1 MEEKDLRE
9 RVLKRWT
16 RLKIEREPY
25 VAQWLEISRHITPAS
40 GRFLDL
46 KSRDNE
52 ARDRWNRIYDSTA
65 VRAANILQAGLMS
78 GMTDPSTQWFSLTT
92 GSPSLDESHAVKVW
106 LDEVQRIMEMVFTQ
120 TNVYQALQHCWRE
133 VGVYGVSAFVVV
145 EDPVY
150 AFVAHP
156 LVCGEYCIA
165 CDFRGRPDTLYR
177 KFTMTAGQMV
187 SRSGRSRVSKAVLQH
202 YDNGQFD
209 EPYECIHA
217 IEPRFDR
224 DPTKLDNKQMP
235 WRSVVIQV
243 ERESDDPGILEESG
257 YKDFPAIIGRWGA
270 SASDVYSEES
280 PGMMAIGD
288 TLQLG
293 HHQKQKGN
301 AIDYMVNPP
310 LIMPA
315 DARDND
321 VDFLPGGRSY
331 IDNPGAGSQVQPAFA
346 VNLPLGDLREDIADV
361 RNRINQAFNV
371 DLFLMIANSGR
382 GQMTATEVAERH
394 EEKLMML
401 GPVLS
406 RLNEEV
412 LRPLIERCFAILS
425 RQGKLPPPP
434 EELRGQTL
442 SVEYTS
448 MLARSQRAIRAN
460 SLDQFVS
467 RVAQASQFN
476 PNILQKVDVFQLVDE
491 YADYFSVAPS
501 VVVPTDEA
509 RAIIEQQQQA
519 LQQQQQAEQMQQSA
533 EALAKL
539 GKVPADQSTLAGKA
553 VQGMGEALQ
562 AQ

>member
-1 MEEKDLRE
+1 MKDKDLRE
-9 RVLKRWT
+9 RVLRRWE
-16 RLKIEREPY
+16 RLKVEREPY
-25 VAQWLEISRHITPAS
+25 VSQWLEISRHITPAS
-40 GRFLDL
+40 GRFLYT
-46 KSRDNE
+46 KSKTNE
-52 ARDRWNRIYDSTA
+52 GRDRWNRIYDSTA

-78 GMTDPSTQWFSLTT
+78 GMTDPSSQWFSLTT
-92 GSPSLDESHAVKVW
+92 GSPDLDESQAVKVW
-106 LDEVQRIMEMVFTQ
+106 LDDVQRIMEMAFTQ
-120 TNVYQALQHCWRE
+120 TNIYQALQHTWRE
-133 VGVYGVSAFVVV
+133 VGVFGVAAFVIV

-150 AFVAHP
+150 SFVAHP
-156 LVCGEYCIA
+156 LVCGEYCIG

-177 KFTMTAGQMV
+177 RFTMTAGQLV
-187 SRSGRSRVSKAVLQH
+187 SRYGRDRVSRAVLTN
-202 YDNGQFD
+202 YDEGKVD
-209 EPYECIHA
+209 EPFVCIHA

-224 DPTKLDNKQMP
+224 DPSKLDNRNMP

-243 ERESDDPGILEESG
+243 DHDEDASGVLDESG
-257 YKDFPAIIGRWGA
+257 YRDFPAVVGRWGA
-270 SASDVYSEES
+270 SASDVYSEEA

-288 TLQLG
+288 ALQLN
-293 HHQKQKGN
+293 HHQVQKGN
-301 AIDYMVNPP
+301 AVDYMVNPP

-315 DARDND
+315 DARDNE

-331 IDNPGAGSQVQPAFA
+331 IDNPGAGNQVQPAFA

-361 RNRINQAFNV
+361 RSRINSAFNV
-371 DLFLMIANSGR
+371 DLFMMIANAGH

-412 LRPLIERCFAILS
+412 LRPLIERCFDILA
-425 RQGKLPPPP
+425 RQGQLPPPP
-434 EELRGQTL
+434 EELRGQKL

-467 RVAQASQFN
+467 RVMQAAQVN
-476 PNILQKVDVFQLVDE
+476 PNILQKLNAFNLVDE

-509 RAIIEQQQQA
+509 QAAIEQQQQA
-519 LQQQQQAEQMQQSA
+519 QQQQAQAEQMQQSA
-533 EALAKL
+533 DALAKL
-539 GKVPADQSTLAGKA
+539 GRVPSDDSTMAGKA
-553 VQGMGEALQ
+553 VKGLAAM
-562 AQ
+562 AQQ